1 MTEQELRAEVARTAQ
16 AWLGASQGSRDHAT
30 IVNLYNSYSPLPERN
45 GKPYVLTYSDNW
57 CAAFVSAVAVKLGL
71 TDIMPVECSCTEM
84 VALYQKLGR
93 WEENDAHRPQVGD
106 VIFYRWDDGTDYRT
120 TDQRRSPNH
129 VGIVVE
135 VDGRNAF
142 TVIEGNRVINGVSQV
157 AYRTMEVNGRYIRG
171 YGLPDYASKASK
183 GGLYPGQWYD
193 EAMTEARDLGLMDG
207 TRPHDTVTRTELA
220 TVAVRLYHL
229 IVSRLDT

>member
-16 AWLGASQGSRDHAT
+16 EWLGVRKGTLGHIT
-30 IVNLYNSYSPLPERN
+30 IVNTYNSYTPLPERN
-45 GKPYVLTYSDNW
+45 GKPYVLTYADNW

-93 WEENDAHRPQVGD
+93 WEERDDYRPRIGD
-106 VIFYRWDDGTDYRT
+106 VIFYRWDDGTDYKT
-120 TDQRRSPNH
+120 TDQRKSPNH

-135 VDGRNAF
+135 VSGDAF

-157 AYRTMEVNGRYIRG
+157 AYRTMEVNGQYIRG
-171 YGLPDYASKASK
+171 YGLPYYACKASK

-207 TRPHDTVTRTELA
+207 TRPMDTVTRAELA
-220 TVAVRLYHL
+220 TVATRLYHL
-229 IVSRLDT
+229 IKGG